1 MSMSVVRTSCR
12 SPYLTQGPLP
22 AQSGL
27 MPGDQLGRPAHVRLA
42 KTGGSRRMHRPV
54 KIDRLLK
61 DPQGP
66 VCGSKLLLMVFSAGL
81 RHVVHT
87 VAPRLASKNLQ
98 GGEPSLCLQTQMDNP
113 KKSGALSRAA
123 EVFWTNSRQ
132 GVFLRS
138 FHVENQAA

>member
-1 MSMSVVRTSCR
+1 
-12 SPYLTQGPLP
+12 
-22 AQSGL
+22 

-66 VCGSKLLLMVFSAGL
+66 VCGSKLLLMVFSAGI

-123 EVFWTNSRQ
+123 EVFWANSRQ